1 MSTKNLN
8 LKFAVLEPAADSSLS
23 YVWQMWKHPWVLKSV
38 IKNSFLS
45 SVDGSN
51 SPIYMTVTKII
62 WKLKFAFLAESE
74 IVFYLIV
81 EIVLILFKRERCF
94 GGTKRENDL
103 TIIYNLF
110 IICPKCN
117 WSGSQWKFTGSQK
130 FTDHS
135 SNPRLF
141 VHVFL
146 WQNNFIFIVII
157 INIYIM

>member
-74 IVFYLIV
+74 IVFYLIFGDCFD
-81 EIVLILFKRERCF
+81 IIQTREMFWRNKKGDRF
-94 GGTKRENDL
+94 NH
-103 TIIYNLF
+103 NL
-110 IICPKCN
+110 
-117 WSGSQWKFTGSQK
+117 
-130 FTDHS
+130 
-135 SNPRLF
+135 
-141 VHVFL
+141 
-146 WQNNFIFIVII
+146 
-157 INIYIM
+157 

>member
-23 YVWQMWKHPWVLKSV
+23 YVCQMWKHPWVLKSV

-94 GGTKRENDL
+94 GGTKRETDL

-117 WSGSQWKFTGSQK
+117 WSGSQWKIYWFTE
-130 FTDHS
+130 
-135 SNPRLF
+135 
-141 VHVFL
+141 
-146 WQNNFIFIVII
+146 
-157 INIYIM
+157 IYGALKQTASFCTCFSMTK

>member
-23 YVWQMWKHPWVLKSV
+23 YVWQMWKHPWALKSV

-45 SVDGSN
+45 SVDGSH

-94 GGTKRENDL
+94 GGTKRETDL

-117 WSGSQWKFTGSQK
+117 PVANEKFTGSQK

-135 SNPRLF
+135 SNRRLF
-141 VHVFL
+141 YMFL
-146 WQNNFIFIVII
+146 YDKII
-157 INIYIM
+157 WYL

>member
-23 YVWQMWKHPWVLKSV
+23 YGWQMWKHPWVLKSV

-45 SVDGSN
+45 SVDGSH

-81 EIVLILFKRERCF
+81 EIVLILFKRDVLE
-94 GGTKRENDL
+94 E
-103 TIIYNLF
+103 
-110 IICPKCN
+110 
-117 WSGSQWKFTGSQK
+117 QK
-130 FTDHS
+130 GR
-135 SNPRLF
+135 P
-141 VHVFL
+141 
-146 WQNNFIFIVII
+146 I
-157 INIYIM
+157 